1 MLPLLVKRMMQK
13 SAGKKAMAWKTTKLF
28 IVLLIVGAAGLAAAL
43 AAAVAAGA
51 IYSREASAS
60 YTFDEAQTAISLD
73 LKQAQVELVPS
84 GECRVKAY
92 VKAWRPDEIDLDS
105 VLDVRAEGRVLTIEE
120 KGFPSDFLG
129 LFPQPYEMK
138 LTIYA
143 PQAVLETAEGG
154 LS

>member
-1 MLPLLVKRMMQK
+1 MKK
-13 SAGKKAMAWKTTKLF
+13 STKLF
-28 IVLLIVGAAGLAAAL
+28 IVLLIVGAAGLAL
-43 AAAVAAGA
+43 TLVTAVASGA
-51 IYSREASAS
+51 IYSREASES
-60 YTFDEAQTAISLD
+60 YAFDEAQMAITLHI
-73 LKQAQVELVPS
+73 KQAQVELVPS
-84 GECRVKAY
+84 GECRVEAY

-105 VLDVRAEGRVLTIEE
+105 VLAVRAEGGVLTIEE

-143 PQAVLETAEGG
+143 PQTVLDTAERG